1 MKTTLTIMNRVTKN
15 VIIKSLI
22 IIIIHLYNNND
33 NPMNESDVEAE
44 PPAWFGPQMSTGRRA
59 SGLKGPKGPFNRLQ
73 NGPER
78 AQRVEGPE
86 RALWFVFIQNGP
98 ERAQRVEGPERA
110 LWFDFRMGPKG
121 PKELKGPFA

>member
-1 MKTTLTIMNRVTKN
+1 MNRVTKN
-15 VIIKSLI
+15 VIMKSLI
-22 IIIIHLYNNND
+22 IIIIYLYNNND

-44 PPAWFGPQMSTGRRA
+44 PPAWFGR
-59 SGLKGPKGPFNRLQ
+59 LKGPKGPFNRLQ

-86 RALWFVFIQNGP
+86 RALWFVFIQNGL

>member
-1 MKTTLTIMNRVTKN
+1 MNRVTKN

-22 IIIIHLYNNND
+22 KIIIYYLYNNND

-86 RALWFVFIQNGP
+86 RA
-98 ERAQRVEGPERA
+98 QRVEGPERA

>member
-22 IIIIHLYNNND
+22 IIIYYLYNNND

-86 RALWFVFIQNGP
+86 RALWF
-98 ERAQRVEGPERA
+98 
-110 LWFDFRMGPKG
+110 DFRMGPKG

>member
-22 IIIIHLYNNND
+22 IIMYYLYNNND

-59 SGLKGPKGPFNRLQ
+59 SSPST
-73 NGPER
+73 PETN
-78 AQRVEGPE
+78 V
-86 RALWFVFIQNGP
+86 LN
-98 ERAQRVEGPERA
+98 
-110 LWFDFRMGPKG
+110 
-121 PKELKGPFA
+121 